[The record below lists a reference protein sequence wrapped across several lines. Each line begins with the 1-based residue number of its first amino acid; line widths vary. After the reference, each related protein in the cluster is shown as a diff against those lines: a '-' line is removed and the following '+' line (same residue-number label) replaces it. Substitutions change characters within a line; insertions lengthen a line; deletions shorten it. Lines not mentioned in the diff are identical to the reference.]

1 MRRCRH
7 TELSRDRRAWIGSA
21 AVVYAIVRGIIR
33 LVLPTQMRLRTTGS
47 EHCPMQGPLI
57 LVANHL
63 GPLDPIA
70 VAVRVRRR
78 VHILAKAEVLAWPV
92 LGGIARACGVVP
104 VRRGA
109 SDREA
114 LRALVEPLRAG
125 DCVLV
130 MPEGTYPKVPLPAA
144 MLRARS
150 GAAFLAAHTG
160 TPVLPVAVTGT
171 ERVWSP
177 RRGWRLGQRPSVTI
191 TYGAPYVPATAGG
204 GTKVAFQTIADEMGR
219 RIAALLPEA
228 YRGYYGALRA
238 GLADEQ
244 RLGQDADLE

>member
-1 MRRCRH
+1 
-7 TELSRDRRAWIGSA
+7 
-21 AVVYAIVRGIIR
+21 VVYAIVRGIIR
-33 LVLPTQMRLRTTGS
+33 LLLPTQMRLRTTGA
-47 EHCPMQGPLI
+47 ERCPAQGPLI

-70 VAVRVRRR
+70 VAALVRRR
-78 VHILAKAEVLAWPV
+78 VHILAKAEVFAWPV

-114 LRALVEPLRAG
+114 LRALLELLRVGECA
-125 DCVLV
+125 LV

-144 MLRARS
+144 MLRAMP

-160 TPVLPVAVTGT
+160 APVLPVAVTGT

-177 RRGWRLGQRPSVTI
+177 RRGWRFGQRPRVTI
-191 TYGAPYVPATAGG
+191 TYGEPYLPVTAGG
-204 GTKVAFQTIADEMGR
+204 GAKTAFQSVADEMGR

-228 YRGYYGALRA
+228 YRGYYSALRP
-238 GLADEQ
+238 GLAHEQ
-244 RLGQDADLE
+244 RLGEDADLE

>member
-1 MRRCRH
+1 
-7 TELSRDRRAWIGSA
+7 
-21 AVVYAIVRGIIR
+21 VVYAIVRGIIR
-33 LVLPTQMRLRTTGS
+33 LLLPTQLRLRVTGV
-47 EHCPMQGPLI
+47 ERCPVRGPVI

-63 GPLDPIA
+63 GPLDPVA
-70 VAVRVRRR
+70 VAVLVRRQ
-78 VHILAKAEVLAWPV
+78 VHILAKAEVFAWPM

-114 LRALVEPLRAG
+114 LRALVELLRAG
-125 DCVLV
+125 ECVLV

-144 MLRARS
+144 MLRARP
-150 GAAFLAAHTG
+150 GATFLAAHTG
-160 TPVLPVAVTGT
+160 APVLPVAVTGT

-177 RRGWRLGQRPSVTI
+177 KRGWHLGQRPRVTI
-191 TYGAPYVPATAGG
+191 TYGEPYTPLAAGAG
-204 GTKVAFQTIADEMGR
+204 GTKAAFQAIADEMGR

-228 YRGYYGALRA
+228 YRGYYGALRP